1 MPLEIIAHRG
11 YSSIAPENTL
21 AAFLAAI
28 EHQADSI
35 EFDVQLSAD
44 GVPMVIHDSTLT
56 RTTRI
61 RGKVR
66 KKTLEQIK
74 RREAGSWFDLRF
86 KGEPIPT
93 LEEALSALQ
102 NIKKFIYIEVKTHSY
117 WTDEKIDELID
128 MLLKYQ
134 FENRCIIASF
144 NASFIDRIRERSDNF
159 SFAYLVANRTAF
171 RRQLTKAAQAGNT
184 VMMSKYKLLIKN
196 PSLISLSRA
205 QGVDIVAW
213 TVDKPKDLEKLLDL
227 GIVRIATNCLV
238 PEMLDRKIQ

>member
-1 MPLEIIAHRG
+1 MQLEIIAHRG

-56 RTTRI
+56 RTTGI

-66 KKTLEQIK
+66 KKTLEQLK
-74 RREAGSWFDLRF
+74 HREAGSWFDLRF
-86 KGEPIPT
+86 KGEEIPT
-93 LEEALSALQ
+93 LEESLMVLKD
-102 NIKKFIYIEVKTHSY
+102 IKKYIYIEVKTHSY
-117 WTDEKIDELID
+117 WENEQVDQLID
-128 MLLKYQ
+128 MLIQHQ
-134 FENRCIIASF
+134 FENRGIIASF
-144 NASFIDRIRERSDNF
+144 NASFIDRVRERSDNF

-171 RRQLTKAAQAGNT
+171 RRQLAKAAEAGNT
-184 VMMSKYKLLIKN
+184 VMMSKYKLLLKN
-196 PSLISLSRA
+196 PSLVHLSRE

-213 TVDKPKDLEKLLDL
+213 TVDKLKDLERLLDL
-227 GIVRIATNCLV
+227 GVVRIATNCLV
-238 PEMLDRKIQ
+238 PEMLARKK

>member
-1 MPLEIIAHRG
+1 MQLEIIAHRG

-28 EHQADSI
+28 EYHADSI

-56 RTTRI
+56 RTTGI

-66 KKTLEQIK
+66 KKTVEQIK
-74 RREAGSWFDLRF
+74 HREAGSWFDLRF

-93 LEEALSALQ
+93 LEESLTVLQ

-117 WTDEKIDELID
+117 WTDKKIDEFIDILI
-128 MLLKYQ
+128 KYN
-134 FENRCIIASF
+134 FETRCIIASF
-144 NASFIDRIRERSDNF
+144 NASFIDRVRERSDNF

-171 RRQLTKAAQAGNT
+171 RRQLAKAAQAGNT

-196 PSLISLSRA
+196 PALINQSRE

-238 PEMLDRKIQ
+238 PEMLDRKIK

>member
-1 MPLEIIAHRG
+1 MQLEIIAHRG

-28 EHQADSI
+28 KHQADSI
-35 EFDVQLSAD
+35 ELDVQLSAD

-56 RTTRI
+56 RTTGI

-74 RREAGSWFDLRF
+74 HREAGSWFDWRF

-93 LEEALSALQ
+93 LEEALIALQ
-102 NIKKFIYIEVKTHSY
+102 DLKKFLYIEVKTHSY
-117 WTDEKIDELID
+117 WTDEKIDELIE
-128 MLLKYQ
+128 MLIKHQ
-134 FENRCIIASF
+134 FETRCVIASF
-144 NASFIDRIRERSDNF
+144 NASFIDRVRERSDNF
-159 SFAYLVANRTAF
+159 LFAYLVANRTAF

-196 PSLISLSRA
+196 PALINLTRE
-205 QGVDIVAW
+205 QGVDLVAW
-213 TVDKPKDLEKLLDL
+213 TVDKPKDLEKLVEL
-227 GIVRIATNCLV
+227 GVVRIATNCLV
-238 PEMLDRKIQ
+238 PEMLALKIE